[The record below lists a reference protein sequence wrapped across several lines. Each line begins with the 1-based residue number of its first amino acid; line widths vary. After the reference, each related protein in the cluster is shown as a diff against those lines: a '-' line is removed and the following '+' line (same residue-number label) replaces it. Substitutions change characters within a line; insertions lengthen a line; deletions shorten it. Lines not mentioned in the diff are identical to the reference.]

1 MAADRQAAREPV
13 AAIDGLHGRVRYLTF
28 DAVPTDRCRASSVPE
43 TMRKL
48 IGSFL
53 VAAVVTACGRQS
65 PPSSMDEALQADLQA
80 VSAGTIEL
88 APAGQGT
95 KVVSA
100 IESKQP
106 AQPRVT
112 PVRRATGP
120 APEPEPET
128 RQPTRTAET
137 NEPTAVRPTTTPA
150 VQPPPPGGYKTV
162 NEVIRNAPFPIK
174 P

>member
-1 MAADRQAAREPV
+1 
-13 AAIDGLHGRVRYLTF
+13 
-28 DAVPTDRCRASSVPE
+28 
-43 TMRKL
+43 MRKL
-48 IGSFL
+48 LCSVL
-53 VAAVVTACGRQS
+53 VAATVMACGRQS
-65 PPSSMDEALQADLQA
+65 ASSMDEALQADLQA
-80 VSAGTIEL
+80 ATAASIEL
-88 APAGQGT
+88 APRAPAT

-100 IESKQP
+100 IESRQP
-106 AQPRVT
+106 TQPKVT
-112 PVRRATGP
+112 PVRRVTRP

-137 NEPTAVRPTTTPA
+137 NEPTATRPTTTPA